1 MVETRFSLVDVRM
14 HILLE
19 MFGEKILALLL
30 FFSVRLIKP
39 WFKQRRWSLCALSLS
54 GLCSCLSSNWI
65 VIIGIASFVTTSNFA
80 FLLSFCCRRCTNLR
94 QRSAYC
100 RRNSSSSCKWHEL
113 WFNLWSIFSCYF
125 NSSSLLFAGWSCGY
139 WRGSLFQVLDISS
152 LPSFSYF
159 HFLLYWWEQTNEELY
174 DFRAIQK
181 VTAVH
186 QLKLITTFLF

>member
-14 HILLE
+14 HILVK

-30 FFSVRLIKP
+30 FFSVHLLKP

-125 NSSSLLFAGWSCGY
+125 NSSSLLFTGWSCGY

-152 LPSFSYF
+152 LPSFSHF

-174 DFRAIQK
+174 DFKAIQK

>member
-14 HILLE
+14 HILVE

-30 FFSVRLIKP
+30 FFSVRLLKP

-54 GLCSCLSSNWI
+54 GLCFCLSSNWI

-80 FLLSFCCRRCTNLR
+80 FFLSFCCRRCTNLR

-125 NSSSLLFAGWSCGY
+125 NSSPLLFTGWSCGY

-152 LPSFSYF
+152 LPSFSHF

-174 DFRAIQK
+174 DFKAIQK

-186 QLKLITTFLF
+186 QLKLITAFLF